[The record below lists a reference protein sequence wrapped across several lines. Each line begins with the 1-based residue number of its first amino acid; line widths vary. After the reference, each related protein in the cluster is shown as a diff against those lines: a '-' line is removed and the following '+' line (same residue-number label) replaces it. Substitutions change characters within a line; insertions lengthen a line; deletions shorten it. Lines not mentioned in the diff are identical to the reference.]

1 MIGLCSWLSTR
12 RHSGVGL
19 ASGSTFAPTV
29 ASRSAATSDVI
40 PASAVWSNAA
50 AAEPVGRE
58 ASVAVVVAMTDPCR
72 SFSTVSVVSQE

>member
-1 MIGLCSWLSTR
+1 MIGFCNWLSTR

-29 ASRSAATSDVI
+29 ESRSAATSDVI
-40 PASAVWSNAA
+40 PASVDWLNAI

-58 ASVAVVVAMTDPCR
+58 AYVGVVVAMTDPCR
-72 SFSTVSVVSQE
+72 SASTVSVV